1 MIDSNDIK
9 DIIADIVIGFD
20 VVNLKNNQNF
30 FDAGMDSLDHMNVL
44 LAIEEKYDYIIPNE
58 DVDQCLTIDGIIA
71 CLQSQNG

>member
-1 MIDSNDIK
+1 LIDSNEIK
-9 DIIADIVIGFD
+9 NIIADTVIGFD
-20 VVNLKNNQNF
+20 TVNLKNNQLLL
-30 FDAGMDSLDHMNVL
+30 DAGMDSLDHMTVL